1 MWGAPQSRQ
10 GLEPTNVHIGK
21 RKAVAIAVMLAIALI
36 ACVAGWLAPSYTWDG
51 GRAVLGFIGRRLE
64 TAVTG
69 QRLEIGLL
77 VAAALALE
85 IMLMGWR
92 NSSVFRLL
100 FARRKSANID
110 AIVFGILMVGLTDAV
125 TIILTFG
132 ISVETGR
139 AVSWILSQYGW
150 PRIALP
156 SEGALPLAAGVAI
169 YWLLTTFFAYW
180 AHRLMHTPQFWPL
193 HRFHHAATE
202 LNMITGFR
210 QHSVEPV
217 VLNLLSVVSPLLF
230 FKASDSIL
238 FIYLL
243 VGTTADLLAHSHL
256 PWTYGWIGS
265 WVIHSPRVHQVHHS
279 AEDEHRD
286 LHFGICPLWDHLF
299 GTWYKGTK
307 APSVYGVPDNQYE
320 DRPLRQFAVDAL
332 EFYAA
337 IGRNVRSC
345 FRRRRNPPDQPV
357 RNGGGIS

>member
-1 MWGAPQSRQ
+1 M
-10 GLEPTNVHIGK
+10 HIGK

-256 PWTYGWIGS
+256 PWTMDGLDPGSFIRRGFTKCITRPKTSIVICISAFVRYGI
-265 WVIHSPRVHQVHHS
+265 
-279 AEDEHRD
+279 
-286 LHFGICPLWDHLF
+286 ICSVPGTRARKHLAF
-299 GTWYKGTK
+299 TACRTINTRI
-307 APSVYGVPDNQYE
+307 A
-320 DRPLRQFAVDAL
+320 R
-332 EFYAA
+332 
-337 IGRNVRSC
+337 
-345 FRRRRNPPDQPV
+345 
-357 RNGGGIS
+357 